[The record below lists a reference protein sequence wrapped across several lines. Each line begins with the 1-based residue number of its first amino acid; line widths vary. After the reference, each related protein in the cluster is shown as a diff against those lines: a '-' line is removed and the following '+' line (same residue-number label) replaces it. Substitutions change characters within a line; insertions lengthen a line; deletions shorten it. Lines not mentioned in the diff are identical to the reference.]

1 MRLTMDGSSVSSR
14 QTNVSGAKNYN
25 STGRGGEEARL
36 VPLQHGEELELACL
50 EAERLAEEEA
60 SRAAEEEDDAEDHA
74 RLSAPKGQYIT
85 SISSF
90 TNSIALKYY

>member
-1 MRLTMDGSSVSSR
+1 
-14 QTNVSGAKNYN
+14 
-25 STGRGGEEARL
+25 L
-36 VPLQHGEELELACL
+36 VPLQHEGELEFACL

-60 SRAAEEEDDAEDHA
+60 SRAAEEEDDAEAHA